1 MAFEHPSGLPNAF
14 DRARGKK
21 GWQSVVHYGER
32 PFIQGAELNEAQ
44 TIIGERFIRH
54 GRMIVSDGQRI
65 EGGEAIVDVDG
76 EEVTLTAGKVY
87 AAGDVWEVDAALLE
101 SVPMTGRIEVGIRLV
116 TDYITHEDDVTLV
129 GLAPGA
135 PSEGEQGAAREV
147 GTASW
152 AWAGDEGDGV
162 FYAVYVLQDGTILD
176 QVGPNVL
183 APAIQAIQEYDRP
196 NGNYIVRGRK
206 VTAMGAD
213 SGFQVFTISEGE
225 ANINGAK
232 RTSFAAIRIAEE
244 EDWDELAIPGET
256 QTYPGGASH
265 TFTVAEGPIGVINS
279 ILLTKE
285 VTESVTRGA
294 IANGADALSN
304 TSVVEIVSVTQGG
317 TTYTASDDFNRV
329 NNTVDWAPAG
339 DEPAAGSSYTVTY
352 RYRDSVTADAST
364 AFTITVSG
372 GATGGDAIFAYTR
385 KLPRVDRI
393 CLAEDGSPVYVKGVS
408 AARNP
413 RAPAIPPSLLNLARV
428 ENDWISTPVVVNDGT
443 PFRTRDEMERFFDR
457 IIDLDRLLQLDRL
470 RNEIDFR
477 EPVAKLG
484 TFVDPFVDDTYRDAG
499 ESQSGAIGGGMLT
512 LAITPTFYRADLDA
526 PVMLDWTEEVII
538 TQDFRTFCE
547 KINPYANF
555 TVLPGEIT
563 LSPAADFWTETATE
577 WTSGTTQEF
586 NRGTRADGGP
596 LRTTS
601 TEDQLV
607 DRRSQQ
613 LEFLREIDVDFE
625 IAGFSEGEILETLV
639 FDGIDVKPAGTQTAD
654 VDGKI
659 TGTFTIPANVTAGV
673 KIVYAESEAGTSATA
688 LFAGQGVIEIDV
700 MRQVTTINT
709 WTQQVVLPP
718 VVNNG
723 WGGNNWVTQNGGGGF
738 EGGRGVDPQAQ
749 GFVVTEPRQIV
760 GIDFHLCAIGD
771 TTNHIV
777 VNQVTTDNG
786 YPTADNVAE
795 AFVSMTGAAVGW
807 KQARYRLPITTRP
820 DTMHAHVVKT
830 DDDEHSI
837 SFAKLGGFDADK
849 QQNVTRHPYVVSPRF
864 SSVNARTWT
873 AHQDEAMAFR
883 TVAAVY
889 GTTTKT
895 VELGEFDLVDCSD
908 LQVRAAVEIPSA
920 ACSVEFEIERPN
932 GTIYRLAPFQVLQLT
947 EYITET
953 VELRAVLRGT
963 NKLSPILFA
972 PVELIAGEIAEELTY
987 VTRAFTLGTG
997 VRLATYLKAF
1007 LPGGSS
1013 LTVEISKDGGSWVNM
1028 PLDSTE
1034 ALAFPQWTERKY
1046 ELTGQTADLVR
1057 LKITGTGGPAARIML
1072 GDLGA
1077 GIM

>member
-1 MAFEHPSGLPNAF
+1 MAFEHASGLPNAF
-14 DRARGKK
+14 DRARGKE
-21 GWQSVVHYGER
+21 GWQSVVYYGDR
-32 PFIQGAELNEAQ
+32 PFIQGAELVEAQ
-44 TIIGERFIRH
+44 TIQRERTTRL
-54 GRMIVSDGQRI
+54 GRMIVSDGDRI
-65 EGGEAIVDVDG
+65 EGGEAIVDVEG

-87 AAGDVWEVDAALLE
+87 ADGDVWSVDAALLE
-101 SVPMTGRIEVGIRLV
+101 TVPMTGRIEIGIRLV
-116 TDYITHEDDVTLV
+116 TTYITHEDDPTLV
-129 GLAPGA
+129 GLVPGSA
-135 PSEGEQGAAREV
+135 AEGEAGAAREV
-147 GTASW
+147 GAAKW
-152 AWAGDEGDGV
+152 ARSGDGGDGD
-162 FYAVYVLQDGTILD
+162 FYAVYTLQDGAILD
-176 QVGPNVL
+176 QVGPNIL
-183 APAIQAIQEYDRP
+183 APALQAIQEYDRP

-232 RTSFAAIRIAEE
+232 RTSFAASRFAEE

-285 VTESVTRGA
+285 VTENVTRGA
-294 IANGADALSN
+294 IASGADALSN
-304 TSVVEIVSVTQGG
+304 TSVVEVISVTDGG
-317 TTYTASDDFNRV
+317 TTYVQGTDFTRV
-329 NNTVDWAPAG
+329 NNTVDWALAG
-339 DEPAAGSSYTVTY
+339 AEPTGGASYTVVY
-352 RYRDSVTADAST
+352 RYRDSVTADSST
-364 AFTITVSG
+364 DTTITVSG

-385 KLPRVDRI
+385 KLPRIDRI
-393 CLAEDGSPVYVKGVS
+393 CLAEDGSLVYVKGVS
-408 AARNP
+408 ASRNP
-413 RAPAIPPSLLNLARV
+413 RAPAIPPSLLNLARI

-443 PFRTRDEMERFFDR
+443 LFRSRDDMERFFDR
-457 IIDLDRLLQLDRL
+457 IIDLDRLVQLDRL

-499 ESQSGAIGGGMLT
+499 ESQSGAIGNGMLT

-538 TQDFRTFCE
+538 SQELKTFCE

-563 LSPAADFWTETATE
+563 LTPAVDFWTETATQ

-586 NRGTRADGGP
+586 NRGTRTDGGP
-596 LRTTS
+596 LRTTTS
-601 TEDQLV
+601 ENQLV

-613 LEFLREIDVDFE
+613 LEFLRQISVAFE

-639 FDGIDVKPAGTQTAD
+639 FDGIDVKPAGTQTANA
-654 VDGKI
+654 DGKI
-659 TGTFTIPANVTAGV
+659 SGSFTIPANVTAGV
-673 KIVYAESEAGTSATA
+673 KIVYAESAAGNTATA
-688 LFAGQGVIEIDV
+688 MFTGQGTVETRV
-700 MRQVTTINT
+700 MRQVTTVNT
-709 WTQQVVLPP
+709 WTLPAVVAAPAQT
-718 VVNNG
+718 NNAGG
-723 WGGNNWVTQNGGGGF
+723 WWMDERQLGRGGDGGGS
-738 EGGRGVDPQAQ
+738 DPQAQ
-749 GFVVTEPRQIV
+749 GFVLTEHRQIV
-760 GIDFHLCAIGD
+760 GVDFHLCAIGEA
-771 TTNHIV
+771 TNHIV
-777 VNQVTTDNG
+777 VNQVTMDNG
-786 YPTADNVAE
+786 YPTADIQSE
-795 AFVSMTGAAVGW
+795 AFVSMAGAVEGW
-807 KQARYRLPITTRP
+807 KEARYRLPITTLP
-820 DTMHAHVVKT
+820 TVMHAHVIKT
-830 DDDEHSI
+830 DDNEHSI
-837 SFAKLGGFDADK
+837 SLAKLGGFDADL
-849 QQNVTRHPYVVSPRF
+849 QQNVSRHPYVVSPRF

-873 AHQDEAMAFR
+873 AHQDEAQAFR
-883 TVAAVY
+883 VVAAVY

-895 VELGEFDLVDCSD
+895 VDLGTFDLADCSD
-908 LQVRAAVEIPSA
+908 LQVRAVVEIPSA
-920 ACSVEFEIERPN
+920 GCSVEFEIERPN

-972 PVELIAGEIAEELTY
+972 PVELIAGEIAQELTY
-987 VTRAFTLGTG
+987 VTRAFTLGTS

-1007 LPGGSS
+1007 LPGGAS
-1013 LTVEISKDGGSWVNM
+1013 LTVEISKDGGAWVNM

-1046 ELTGQTADLVR
+1046 ELTGQTADFVR
-1057 LKITGTGGPAARIML
+1057 LKITGTGGPAARIVL

>member
-14 DRARGKK
+14 DRARGKA
-21 GWQSVVHYGER
+21 GLQSVVHYGER
-32 PFIQGAELNEAQ
+32 PFIQGAELNDAQ
-44 TIIGERFIRH
+44 TIQRERTTRL
-54 GRMIVSDGQRI
+54 GRMIVSDGDRI
-65 EGGEAIVDVDG
+65 ERGEAIVDIEG

-87 AAGDVWEVDAALLE
+87 AAGDVWDIEEAVLA
-101 SVPMTGRIEVGIRLV
+101 SVPMTGRIEIGIRLV
-116 TDYITHEDDVTLV
+116 MTYETHEDDATLV
-129 GLAPGA
+129 GLVPGSA
-135 PSEGEQGAAREV
+135 AEGEPGAAREIGV
-147 GTASW
+147 ATW
-152 AWAGDEGDGV
+152 AWGGDEGEGD
-162 FYAVYVLQDGTILD
+162 FYAVYTLQDGVILD
-176 QVGPNVL
+176 QVGPSVL

-213 SGFQVFTISEGE
+213 AGFQIFTISEGE

-232 RTSFAAIRIAEE
+232 RTAFAAFRFAEE

-265 TFTVAEGPIGVINS
+265 TFTVAEGPIGEINS

-285 VTESVTRGA
+285 VVEVVTRGA
-294 IANGADALSN
+294 IAAGADALGN
-304 TSVVEIVSVTQGG
+304 TSVVSIVSVVQGG
-317 TTYTASDDFNRV
+317 TTYVEGDDYTRV
-329 NNTVDWAPAG
+329 GNTVDWAPAG
-339 DEPAAGSSYTVTY
+339 DEPAGGSSYTVTY
-352 RYRDSVTADAST
+352 RYRASVSADSST

-372 GATGGDAIFAYTR
+372 GADGGDAIFAYTR

-413 RAPAIPPSLLNLARV
+413 RAPTVPSNLLNLAKV
-428 ENDWISTPVVVNDGT
+428 ENDWISTPIVTNDGT
-443 PFRTRDEMERFFDR
+443 FFRTRDDMERYFDR
-457 IIDLDRLLQLDRL
+457 IIDLERLVQLERLESQIDR
-470 RNEIDFR
+470 R

-484 TFVDPFVDDTYRDAG
+484 TFVDPFVDDSYRDAG
-499 ESQSGAIGGGMLT
+499 ESQSGSIGNGMLT

-538 TQDFRTFCE
+538 SQELKTFCE

-555 TVLPGEIT
+555 TVLPGAIT
-563 LSPAADFWTETATE
+563 LTPAVDFWTETATE
-577 WTSGTTQEF
+577 WTSGQTLEF

-596 LRTTS
+596 LRTTD
-601 TEDQLV
+601 TETQLV
-607 DRRSQQ
+607 DRRTQQ

-625 IAGFSEGEILETLV
+625 IAGFSEGEILETLI

-659 TGTFTIPANVTAGV
+659 SGSFTIPANVTAGV
-673 KIVYAESEAGTSATA
+673 KIVYAESEAGTTATA
-688 LFAGQGVIEIDV
+688 LFTGQGVIEVNV

-709 WTQQVVLPP
+709 WRAQPIVAAAGPDIAWQLTSQFMSDG
-718 VVNNG
+718 NG
-723 WGGNNWVTQNGGGGF
+723 SNP
-738 EGGRGVDPQAQ
+738 DPQAQ
-749 GFVVTEPRQIV
+749 GFVVPEPRQIV
-760 GIDFHLCAIGD
+760 GIDFHLCLIGD
-771 TTNHIV
+771 TTKNIV

-786 YPTADNVAE
+786 YPTADIVSE
-795 AFVSMTGAAVGW
+795 AFVPMAGAVTGW

-820 DTMHAHVVKT
+820 GTMHAHVIKT
-830 DDDEHSI
+830 DDNEHSI
-837 SFAKLGGFDADK
+837 SLAKLGGLDVDL
-849 QQNVTRHPYVVSPRF
+849 QQYVSRHPYVVSPRF
-864 SSVNARTWT
+864 SSVNAQTWT

-920 ACSVEFEIERPN
+920 GCSVEFEIERTN

-953 VELRAVLRGT
+953 VEMRAVLRGT

-972 PVELIAGEIAEELTY
+972 PVELIAGEIAQELTY
-987 VTRAFTLGTG
+987 VTRAFTLGTA
-997 VRLATYLKAF
+997 VRIATYLKAF

-1013 LTVEISKDGGSWVNM
+1013 LTVEISKDGGAWVNM

-1057 LKITGTGGPAARIML
+1057 LKITGTGGPAARIIL
-1072 GDLGA
+1072 GDLGT